1 MKDLLLPIHLKNSKE
16 RHVLNIIRLYGE
28 VSGAQIARISNIL
41 PSTIVYILRSLK
53 KKELIE
59 ISRIG
64 NSTVVGG
71 KPPTLWKLRSDRGVM
86 IGLEVIPKE
95 IRASIV
101 DFSNAIIFQEKKQS
115 RELLNGQRLVEAVRA
130 YVLEL
135 MDKQSLTPEKVI
147 GVGVALPGLVD
158 SKNGVVH
165 YSKSLEINE
174 MKLGVLLQESLNMP
188 VRIANDANA
197 GALGIS
203 WYPGSMDELPENIV
217 YLTINEDFFSIGA
230 GLIMGHKLYEGHSG
244 TAGEIFPIL
253 PPISKLVKKA
263 AEKFGSEAP
272 AIQALNRQKDVL
284 FSDLLK
290 CSLENP
296 RVANFVFRNI
306 GSIVSKKIIDI
317 VAFMNPELIVIG
329 GDISQVSF
337 FINEYLMPYVKRKS
351 VELFPTG
358 ISLPPIEFSRFG
370 IYSVS
375 VGATALIL
383 SEIFKEEDQKP
394 LGNRKAVKAS

>member
-1 MKDLLLPIHLKNSKE
+1 MENLALPIQVKNSKE
-16 RHVLNIIRLYGE
+16 RRVLNIIRLYGE

-53 KKELIE
+53 KKELIQV
-59 ISRIG
+59 SRIG

-71 KPPTLWKLRSDRGVM
+71 KPPTLWQLRSDRGVM

-95 IRASIV
+95 IRSSIV
-101 DFSNAIIFQEKKQS
+101 DFSNKIIFQEKKQS
-115 RELLNGQRLVEAVRA
+115 TTPLNGENLIESVSA
-130 YVLEL
+130 YVRDL
-135 MDKQSLTPEKVI
+135 MGRQGLSAEKMI
-147 GVGVALPGLVD
+147 GLGVALPGLVD
-158 SKNGVVH
+158 SKNGVVR
-165 YSKSLEINE
+165 YSKSLKIKNLQ
-174 MKLGVLLQESLNMP
+174 LGEHLSQALGLP
-188 VRIANDANA
+188 VRVANDANA
-197 GALGIS
+197 GALGIR
-203 WYPGSMDELPENIV
+203 WYPNSMDELPEDIV

-263 AEKFGSEAP
+263 AEKFGAEAP
-272 AIQALNRQKDVL
+272 AIQALSQQKDVL

-290 CSLENP
+290 CSLKNP

-317 VAFMNPELIVIG
+317 VALVNPELIVIG

-337 FINEYLMPYVKRKS
+337 FIKEYLKPYVKRKS
-351 VELFPTG
+351 AELFPTG
-358 ISLPPIEFSRFG
+358 ISLPPIEFSKFG

-375 VGATALIL
+375 VGATALL
-383 SEIFKEEDQKP
+383 LREIFSKDDSNLSSALK
-394 LGNRKAVKAS
+394 RTAV

>member
-1 MKDLLLPIHLKNSKE
+1 MGFLSLPLQLKNSKE
-16 RHVLNIIRLYGE
+16 RHVLNLIRLYGE
-28 VSGAQIARISNIL
+28 ISGAQIARISNIL
-41 PSTIVYILRSLK
+41 PSTIVYILRALK

-59 ISRIG
+59 VSRIG

-71 KPPTLWKLRSDRGVM
+71 KPPTLWQLRSDRGVM

-95 IRASIV
+95 IRASVV
-101 DFSNAIIFQEKKQS
+101 DFSNKIIFQEKKQCT
-115 RELLNGQRLVEAVRA
+115 EMLNGDRLVANVRE
-130 YVLEL
+130 YVLNL
-135 MDKQSLTPEKVI
+135 MEQQGLPPEKII

-158 SKNGVVH
+158 SKNGVVR
-165 YSKSLEINE
+165 YSKSLQINE
-174 MKLGVLLQESLNMP
+174 LPLASLLGEELNLP

-230 GLIMGHKLYEGHSG
+230 GLILSRKLYEGHTG

-263 AEKFGSEAP
+263 AEKFGAEAP
-272 AIQALNRQKDVL
+272 AIQALSLQKDVL

-290 CSLENP
+290 CSMENP

-317 VAFMNPELIVIG
+317 VAFVNPELIVIG

-337 FINEYLMPYVKRKS
+337 FIKEYLMPYVKRKS
-351 VELFPTG
+351 VELFPRG
-358 ISLPPIEFSRFG
+358 ISLPPIVFSRFG

-383 SEIFKEEDQKP
+383 REIFNEENHNPLTAKKEAKV
-394 LGNRKAVKAS
+394 G